1 MPSRC
6 SPASKSTCPNAV
18 TTTAPC
24 RVSPVSGA
32 GTMRTVNL
40 DLGNAAEVHKVVINA
55 AHIAFVKLTGKTSSR
70 QRRME
75 VNLAN
80 GEVISMSFEEPEH
93 AQHTFEEVVASM
105 NRTIPDQVASR

>member
-6 SPASKSTCPNAV
+6 SPASKSTCLPGV

-32 GTMRTVNL
+32 EAMRTVNL
-40 DLGNAAEVHKVVINA
+40 DLGNAAEVNKVVINA
-55 AHIAFVKLTGKTSSR
+55 AQIAYVKLTGKTSSR

-75 VNLAN
+75 VYLAN
-80 GEVISMSFEEPEH
+80 GEVISMSFDEADH
-93 AQHTFEEVVASM
+93 AQHTFEQVV
-105 NRTIPDQVASR
+105 